1 MISSII
7 LVSIAAIIL
16 RFDGSLRGANTPT
29 TVASCASA
37 LLGNNGRLIAI
48 GGRSISP
55 LPSLS
60 SGETEYDGLILG
72 LEWVHQSATCGKLD
86 RIWEE
91 ENRGDD
97 DDDDDSETSSVTS
110 TVHVLGDCKTVIDHL
125 NGVATPRKLKRKYD
139 RAVSLIDKIKA
150 YAQETLGNN
159 ISVTFEHVPR
169 ENNVL
174 CDALCSIVMSCQ
186 QNLSLC
192 EVEYAIT
199 EGRLKSADSRIKFGL
214 PTSKKSRYKFRK
226 THFSHAVSRA
236 DNVPIDKRLDV
247 WRKLAQAALE
257 SGDAV
262 ALRVVG
268 EKIRAKSN
276 ELSSDTI
283 DLSTLGVAMEIH
295 ALRMLSLNKEVEQSE
310 CRYKQVLR
318 FCDSVEDYILGFVAN
333 ANENLSEITDSRISM
348 TTSRIEDTE
357 WREWIRDWCS
367 GLQSEPASLVD
378 GLESG
383 VWNERLHFEN
393 F

>member
-7 LVSIAAIIL
+7 LSIAAIIL

-37 LLGNNGRLIAI
+37 LLRNNDRPIAI
-48 GGRSISP
+48 GGRFISP
-55 LPSLS
+55 LPNFS
-60 SGETEYDGLILG
+60 SGEAEYDGLILG
-72 LEWVHQSATCGKLD
+72 LEWAHQSATCGKLD

-91 ENRGDD
+91 ENHGDHD
-97 DDDDDSETSSVTS
+97 DCEASSVTS
-110 TVHVLGDCKTVIDHL
+110 TMHVLGDCKTIIDHL
-125 NGVATPRKLKRKYD
+125 NGVAAPRKLKRKYD

-150 YAQETLGNN
+150 YVQETLGNN

-169 ENNVL
+169 ENNDL
-174 CDALCSIVMSCQ
+174 CDALCSIVMRCQ

-192 EVEYAIT
+192 EIEYAIT
-199 EGRLKSADSRIKFGL
+199 EGRLKSADSRIEFGL

-226 THFSHAVSRA
+226 THFAHAISCA
-236 DNVPIDKRLDV
+236 DNVPIDIRLEV

-268 EKIRAKSN
+268 EKLRAKSN

-283 DLSTLGVAMEIH
+283 DLSTLGISMEIH

-310 CRYKQVLR
+310 RRYKQVLR
-318 FCDSVEDYILGFVAN
+318 FCDSVEDYILGFVSN
-333 ANENLSEITDSRISM
+333 ANENHTETADSRISM
-348 TTSRIEDTE
+348 TISKIENNQ
-357 WREWIRDWCS
+357 WRELIRDWYS
-367 GLQSEPASLVD
+367 GLPSEPSSLVAD
-378 GLESG
+378 LESG
-383 VWNERLHFEN
+383 VWNERLHV
-393 F
+393 